1 MLTSARLSVG
11 TKENNM
17 GSLFNSAQRMFE
29 GLSFGTALG
38 KIGIAA
44 GSLLAAIYTPVTA
57 LLVTCFAF
65 TTIDMFYGIRVAI
78 KNKHKVESN
87 RTWKGT
93 LRKILD
99 EFSII
104 SLARLLEY
112 SVFGADGVSV
122 LTGGVT
128 VIMCLTEM
136 WSILENLNTLG
147 PDGPWKALGKFLKK
161 KGEEHIGFELDL
173 NDGNNTMDNKTS

>member
-1 MLTSARLSVG
+1 MS
-11 TKENNM
+11 
-17 GSLFNSAQRMFE
+17 SLFHSAQRMFE
-29 GLSFGTALG
+29 GLSFNTTIG
-38 KIGIAA
+38 KIGIAV
-44 GSLLAAIYTPVTA
+44 GSLLAAVYTPVTA
-57 LLVTCFAF
+57 LLVSCFAF
-65 TTIDMFYGIRVAI
+65 TTIDMIYGIRVAI
-78 KNKHKVESN
+78 KNNHKVESN
-87 RTWKGT
+87 KTWKGT

-112 SVFGADGVSV
+112 SVFGTEGVFV

-136 WSILENLNTLG
+136 WSILENLNTLD
-147 PDGPWKALGKFLKK
+147 PDGPWKALGRFLKK

-173 NDGNNTMDNKTS
+173 NDGNNNVDTKAS

>member
-1 MLTSARLSVG
+1 
-11 TKENNM
+11 M
-17 GSLFNSAQRMFE
+17 GSLIHSVQRMFD
-29 GLSFGTALG
+29 GLSFNTTLG

-57 LLVTCFAF
+57 LLVSCFAF
-65 TTIDMFYGIRVAI
+65 TTIDMIYGIRVAI
-78 KNKHKVESN
+78 KNKHKVQSSK
-87 RTWKGT
+87 TWKGT

-112 SVFGADGVSV
+112 SVFNTEGVFV

-128 VIMCLTEM
+128 VILCLTEM
-136 WSILENLNTLG
+136 WSILENLNTLD
-147 PDGPWKALGKFLKK
+147 PDGPWKALGRFLKK
-161 KGEEHIGFELDL
+161 KGEEHIGFELDFDDED
-173 NDGNNTMDNKTS
+173 NIVDNNAS

>member
-1 MLTSARLSVG
+1 MLD
-11 TKENNM
+11 
-17 GSLFNSAQRMFE
+17 
-29 GLSFGTALG
+29 GLSFGTTLG

-44 GSLLAAIYTPVTA
+44 GSLLAAIYTPITA
-57 LLVTCFAF
+57 LLISCFCF

-78 KNKHKVESN
+78 KQKHKVESN
-87 RTWKGT
+87 KTWKGT

-104 SLARLLEY
+104 SLARLLEF
-112 SVFGADGVSV
+112 SVYDTQGVFV

-128 VIMCLTEM
+128 VILCLTEM
-136 WSILENLNTLG
+136 WSILENLNTLD
-147 PDGPWKALGKFLKK
+147 PDGPWKALGRFLKK

-173 NDGNNTMDNKTS
+173 NDENDNVDTHTS

>member
-1 MLTSARLSVG
+1 
-11 TKENNM
+11 M
-17 GSLFNSAQRMFE
+17 GSLFHSAQRMFE
-29 GLSFGTALG
+29 GLSFGTTLG
-38 KIGIAA
+38 KIGIAV

-57 LLVTCFAF
+57 LLITCFVF
-65 TTIDMFYGIRVAI
+65 TVIDMVYGIRVAV
-78 KNKHKVESN
+78 KNKHKVESS

-112 SVFGADGVSV
+112 SVFNADGVFV
-122 LTGGVT
+122 LTGGTT

-136 WSILENLNTLG
+136 WSILENLNTLD
-147 PDGPWKALGKFLKK
+147 PNGPWRSLGKFLKK
-161 KGEEHIGFELDL
+161 KGEEHIGFEIDF
-173 NDGNNTMDNKTS
+173 NDGNNNSNIKTS